1 LKKNEQDK
9 AERHYTDLVLMFIVK
24 NRIYKEPEVLQVYN
38 VFKKI
43 NYQNERNHKLIDKII
58 NNVQNELE

>member
-1 LKKNEQDK
+1 
-9 AERHYTDLVLMFIVK
+9 MFIVK

-58 NNVQNELE
+58 NNVQNELEWEYNIKNIQKCLFFK